1 MTDIERRKYLADAIA
16 STEERL
22 ANAVGYERLLEMDEK
37 TLTAAFKAYRDCA
50 EMLEKLG
57 VIIPVPEV

>member
-22 ANAVGYERLLEMDEK
+22 ANAIGYEHLLELDEE
-37 TLTAAFKAYRDCA
+37 TLKKAFDVYRDCA
-50 EMLEKLG
+50 HKLEKLG